1 MKYFVIEA
9 SSVSNDPMQKRLLK
23 KIQGMKL

>member
-9 SSVSNDPMQKRLLK
+9 SSVSNGAIAKAITER
-23 KIQGMKL
+23 IQEMKH